1 MFRTLFIIPL
11 INALIFFYNTIAFQD
26 LGLAIIFLTLFIRII
41 LFPFFHKG
49 TKNQILLQRL
59 QPKIKKIQEDHK
71 NEKEKQA
78 QAMMELY
85 KEHKVNPFSSILLL
99 FIQLPVLIALY
110 QVFWRDLSPEMF
122 QSLYSFIST
131 PAELHTTFL
140 GLIDMKEKS
149 ILIVGLAAVFQY
161 IQGYLTLPK
170 IEKGKELSAP
180 EKMGRQMVYFSP
192 VITLVILSSLPS
204 AVGLYWI
211 VTGLFSIAQQIYINK
226 TINIG
231 EEEKIH
237 GIK

>member
-11 INALIFFYNTIAFQD
+11 INALVFFYNTIAFQD

-131 PAELHTTFL
+131 PSALHTTFL

-149 ILIVGLAAVFQY
+149 ILIVGLAAIFQY

-192 VITLVILSSLPS
+192 IITLVILSSLPS

-211 VTGLFSIAQQIYINK
+211 VTGIFSIAQQIYINK
-226 TINIG
+226 TLNIG

-237 GIK
+237 HIT

>member
-1 MFRTLFIIPL
+1 MFQTLFIIPL
-11 INALIFFYNTIAFQD
+11 INALVFFYNTIAFQD

-59 QPKIKKIQEDHK
+59 QPKIKKIQDDHK
-71 NEKEKQA
+71 NKKEKQA

-131 PAELHTTFL
+131 PPELHTTFL

-149 ILIVGLAAVFQY
+149 ILIVGLAAIFQY
-161 IQGYLTLPK
+161 IQGYLTLPR

-211 VTGLFSIAQQIYINK
+211 VTGIFSIAQQIYINK
-226 TINIG
+226 TINVG